1 MLPHQ
6 PPPPKIPHPDDI
18 LSEEEQEQLPPGQL
32 VDLTRCLLERTLG
45 FQVVTF
51 PGPYLT
57 CFTHKSVSNYYK
69 RPSYER
75 LEFLGDSVI
84 NFTVAKYLYDTYP
97 DFQEGMM
104 TKVRTR
110 LTRSETL
117 AYLATC
123 LQLDRFVFMSG
134 KGLYRKWNTNTR
146 ILEDCLE
153 ALVGAVYLDMGMVHA
168 KNFFLGL
175 IEKYV
180 DMDEMMKDKNYK
192 DVLMRTMHA
201 RSKPLPVYESEMLV
215 QVENEKRVKYFKVTV
230 EIDGRRGIGH
240 GRTKKNAEQ
249 EAAKDILLQM
259 GVPLDE

>member
-1 MLPHQ
+1 MHSHQPHQ
-6 PPPPKIPHPDDI
+6 PPPPKVPHPDIVLTD
-18 LSEEEQEQLPPGQL
+18 EEQEQLPPGQL
-32 VDLTRCLLERTLG
+32 VNLTRELLERTLG
-45 FQVVTF
+45 FQVVNY
-51 PGPYLT
+51 PGQYLV

-117 AYLATC
+117 AYLARC
-123 LQLDRFVFMSG
+123 LQLDRFVYISG
-134 KGLYRKWNTNTR
+134 KGLYRKWNANMR

-168 KNFFLGL
+168 KNFFLGM

-180 DMDEMMKDKNYK
+180 DMDDMMKDRNYK
-192 DVLMRTMHA
+192 DALMRTMHA
-201 RSKPLPVYESEMLV
+201 LSKPLPVYESETLV
-215 QVENEKRVKYFKVTV
+215 HVENENRRIKYFRVTV
-230 EIDGRRGIGH
+230 RIDEHIGL
-240 GRTKKNAEQ
+240 GNGTTKK
-249 EAAKDILLQM
+249 
-259 GVPLDE
+259 VPSRKQRKISC